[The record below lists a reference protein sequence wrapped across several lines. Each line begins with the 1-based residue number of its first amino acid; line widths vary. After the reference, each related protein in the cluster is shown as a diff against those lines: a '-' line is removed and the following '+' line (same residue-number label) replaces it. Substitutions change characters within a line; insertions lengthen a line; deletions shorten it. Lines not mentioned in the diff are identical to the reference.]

1 MHSPQTEASPKES
14 MPRPE
19 RLSSWLAA
27 EIEHLFGASVSK
39 KPKLTFLESLAAEEG
54 LLTASSLESVYME
67 ILTELGLRDLQKT
80 PIEFLYSVYT
90 KAFQGKRTLP
100 RKDLLYDDKLVVYTT
115 AIDLACS
122 YGLIC
127 FQVPDMFL
135 NNDVRAAVAA
145 FAGNQGDMGGF
156 LADIITLAVQQ
167 EALLDILNTFL
178 PLLSAQLHK
187 SNLNDPVYS
196 QYLSVY
202 EVLVSQK
209 AVAAVFSQVNGFFP
223 PDETQGLDFEHR
235 SLLGPL
241 LRLSPLVDSVSVYYF
256 GENVKEAGTAQIN
269 STYESLQNEYN
280 VVIGRLFNIVDRLIR
295 GSATTRTDLLV
306 WFSKLVNVSHLRR
319 GSHAD
324 YSKLASHGLMFN
336 ISAILVRL
344 SLPFLQAPLYSKINK
359 IDLDYFGKSKLLDVA
374 EESRVNASPK
384 DADTYYGEQGPYEA
398 NFMTDCFFVA
408 LTYFHYGMGGIF
420 IHYDRLKS
428 QIKQTEER
436 VAQFEAR
443 GSEGNPMVS
452 HMMRSRLLGVMK
464 SLNSFRSTK
473 HAIQAIFSFKAMHLD
488 FFDFVVGATTVVTRV
503 IDPLHTYPAQKLSIP
518 LFQISSVSQL
528 DDQEFLRTKTPEPWR
543 FYPEYLIEGVINY
556 CKFVTNF
563 RNNPLLFNEEKLS
576 RFIEFSIIMLR
587 CPELLGNPHMKAS
600 LIEVLFF
607 GSMPMMDGSPG
618 FMSQIFNTNDLV
630 RRNILYSLL
639 DFYVMVEKTGALS
652 QFYDK
657 FNSRYHISVILEE
670 LWKNDFYKHQLSDY
684 CRNNVDFFI
693 RFIARMLNDT
703 TYLLDETFKELNSI
717 HKYQQETKRRQLGQE
732 ANAELGTDEEL
743 AENLS
748 RSERTAKLY
757 MGLSNKTMELFK
769 LFTKEVPLGFV
780 LPEIVDRLASML
792 NYNLLIMVGPKC
804 LNLKV
809 ESPEKYDF
817 EPKKTLGDLCMVYN
831 NLSNEPK
838 FVVAVARDGRS
849 FKLSYF
855 ERAHSI
861 LLTRTQLDSKVVN
874 NLLEFGRLAEQQRQN
889 DDDEEMELGE
899 VPDEF
904 LDPLMFTI
912 MEDPVILPS
921 SKVSID
927 RSTIKSHLLSDG
939 TDPFNRVPLKL
950 EDVVDDVELKEK
962 LQAFKALKRNK
973 DVEMAE

>member
-1 MHSPQTEASPKES
+1 M
-14 MPRPE
+14 
-19 RLSSWLAA
+19 
-27 EIEHLFGASVSK
+27 
-39 KPKLTFLESLAAEEG
+39 G
-54 LLTASSLESVYME
+54 LP
-67 ILTELGLRDLQKT
+67 DLQKS
-80 PIEFLYSVYT
+80 PIEFLYSVYS
-90 KAFQGKRTLP
+90 KAFQGKRILP
-100 RKDLLYDDKLVVYTT
+100 RKDSLYDEKFAVYTT

-135 NNDVRAAVAA
+135 NNDARAAVTA
-145 FAGNQGDMGGF
+145 FVGNQGQLGGF
-156 LADIITLAVQQ
+156 LADIVAQAVQQ
-167 EALLDILNTFL
+167 EGLLDFLNTFL
-178 PLLSAQLHK
+178 PLLSAQLHN
-187 SNLNDPVYS
+187 SNLNDPIYS

-202 EVLVSQK
+202 EVLVAQK
-209 AVAAVFSQVNGFFP
+209 AVAAVFSQVDGFSP

-235 SLLGPL
+235 TLLGPL
-241 LRLSPLVDSVSVYYF
+241 LRLSPLVDTVSAYYF
-256 GENVKEAGTAQIN
+256 GDNVKEAGSAQIS

-280 VVIGRLFNIVDRLIR
+280 VVIGRLFHIVDRLIR
-295 GSATTRTDLLV
+295 GSVTTRNDLLL
-306 WFSKLVNVSHLRR
+306 WLSKFINVSHLRR

-324 YSKLASHGLMFN
+324 YSKLASHGIMFN
-336 ISAILVRL
+336 VSAILVRL
-344 SLPFLQAPLYSKINK
+344 SLPFLESPLYTKINK
-359 IDLDYFGKSKLLDVA
+359 IDLNYFGKSKLLDV
-374 EESRVNASPK
+374 EEEPRVNASPK
-384 DADTYYGEQGPYEA
+384 EATAYYGEQGPYEA
-398 NFMTDCFFVA
+398 NFISDCFFLA

-420 IHYDRLKS
+420 IHYDRLKN

-443 GSEGNPMVS
+443 SSEGNPMVS
-452 HMMRSRLLGVMK
+452 HMLRSRLLGVMK
-464 SLNSFRSTK
+464 SLNGLRSTK

-488 FFDFVVGATTVVTRV
+488 FFDFVVGATTVLTRV
-503 IDPLHTYPAQKLSIP
+503 IDPLHSYPVLKLSIP

-543 FYPEYLIEGVINY
+543 YYPEYTIEGIINY

-576 RFIEFSIIMLR
+576 RFVEFSIILLR
-587 CPELLGNPHMKAS
+587 CPELLANPHMKAS

-607 GSMPMMDGSPG
+607 GSLPMMDGSPG
-618 FMSQIFNTNDLV
+618 FMSPIFNTNELV
-630 RRNILYSLL
+630 RGNILYSLL

-670 LWKNDFYKHQLSDY
+670 LWKSDFYKHQLSDY
-684 CRNNVDFFI
+684 CRTNVDFFI

-703 TYLLDETFKELNSI
+703 TFLLDETFKELNSI
-717 HKYQQETKRRQLGQE
+717 HKYQQESKRRHQGQE
-732 ANAELGTDEEL
+732 ADTELGTDEEL

-748 RSERTAKLY
+748 QSERTAKLY

-792 NYNLLIMVGPKC
+792 DYNLLVMVGPKC

-809 ESPEKYDF
+809 EDPEKYSF
-817 EPKKTLGDLCMVYN
+817 EPKRTLSDLCEIYY

-838 FVVAVARDGRS
+838 FVIAVARDGRS
-849 FKLSYF
+849 FNLIYF

-861 LLTRTQLDSKVVN
+861 LLTRTQMDSRVVT
-874 NLLEFGRLAEQQRQN
+874 NLLEFGRLADQQRQN
-889 DDDEEMELGE
+889 DDDDEAELGE

-912 MEDPVILPS
+912 MDDPVILPS

-939 TDPFNRVPLKL
+939 TDPFNRMPLKL
-950 EDVVDDVELKEK
+950 EDVLDDTELRNKI
-962 LQAFKALKRNK
+962 QAFKALKRNK